1 LASAKSEAY
10 LTVTAVSDYLVTS
23 GLSATPSKIIVA
35 FNLIAS
41 ASRFRLWT
49 RS

>member
-1 LASAKSEAY
+1 MGESIREGHIPDA
-10 LTVTAVSDYLVTS
+10 
-23 GLSATPSKIIVA
+23 LSATPSKIIVA

-49 RS
+49 GLWG